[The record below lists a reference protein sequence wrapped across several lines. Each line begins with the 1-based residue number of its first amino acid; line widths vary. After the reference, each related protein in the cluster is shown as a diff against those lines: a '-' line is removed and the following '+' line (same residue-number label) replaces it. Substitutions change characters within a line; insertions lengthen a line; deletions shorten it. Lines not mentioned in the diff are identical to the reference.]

1 MFNFYAQENDKGFP
15 GMKANVTVDVCDS
28 FAAEGE
34 IDPGEAVIRGTN
46 PNEQVKAVTTAADI
60 AKIVGIV
67 VHTHKEPNSGG
78 KYYAEGDSVP
88 IMTGGD
94 IYVLAADDV
103 TAGDVVTV
111 KIENGAGVFS
121 TGSNGTAVAGM
132 TYMESGAAGEIVRVR
147 IRK

>member
-28 FAAEGE
+28 FAAEGG

-46 PNEQVKAVTTAADI
+46 PDEQVKAVTTAADI
-60 AKIVGIV
+60 AKIIGIAA
-67 VHTHKEPNSGG
+67 HTHKEPNENG
-78 KYYAEGDSVP
+78 KYFADGDSVSV
-88 IMTGGD
+88 MTLGD

-103 TAGDVVTV
+103 TAGDTVAV
-111 KIENGAGVFS
+111 KIEDGAGAFV
-121 TGSNGTAVAGM
+121 GSGNGTAVAGM
-132 TYMESGAAGEIVRVR
+132 TYVESGAEGEIVRVR